1 MKKNPDKK
9 TDLFE
14 YKDYRL
20 YLKDWF
26 AWVKAHRSS
35 YSYRVFAAKAGFK
48 TSNFLM
54 LVMQGR
60 RNLTEESIKKFSIA
74 LDHTVSEQ
82 EFFRGLVYFNQGK
95 SHEDKNHYYQQLLQ
109 SKKYKQQRPIES
121 RQYEYYSSWYHP
133 VIREMVVS
141 KDFDGT
147 PESISKKISPAITPA
162 QVTKSIALLESLGFI
177 HKNSDGAWQQSSSIL
192 STGPELTSLVVHNY
206 HRVVLDLSKAVMD
219 HVVMAERDFSSMTL
233 GVAKERIVTLRE
245 KIRVFRKEVLQ
256 LVSNDTRPDE
266 VVLLN
271 MQFFPVTKV
280 T

>member
-1 MKKNPDKK
+1 MKKSSDKK
-9 TDLFE
+9 IDLFE
-14 YKDYRL
+14 YKDYRV
-20 YLKDWF
+20 YLKNWF
-26 AWVKAHRSS
+26 ALAKTNRSS

-60 RNLTEESIKKFSIA
+60 RNLTEESIKKFSVA
-74 LDHTVSEQ
+74 LDHTASEQ

-95 SHEDKNHYYQQLLQ
+95 SHEAKNFYYQQLLQ

-147 PESISKKISPAITPA
+147 PESIAKRLSPTVTPA
-162 QVTKSIALLESLGFI
+162 QVTKSIVLLESLGLI
-177 HKNSDGAWQQSSSIL
+177 HKNDAGAWQQSSSIL

-206 HRVVLDLSKAVMD
+206 HKVVLDLSKAVMD
-219 HVVMAERDFSSMTL
+219 HVVMADRDFSSMTL
-233 GVAKERIVTLRE
+233 GIAKERIAQLRE
-245 KIRVFRKEVLQ
+245 KIRTFRKEVLQ

-271 MQFFPVTKV
+271 IQFFPVTKMA
-280 T
+280 